1 MPDREKVLK
10 GLECLITDEVP
21 CEGCL
26 YNGSGYCLKN
36 IAKDARELLK
46 EQEPVEPTANDEAI
60 RVTYNCG
67 ECGYL
72 VGFVSTIH
80 NDMQYR
86 AKYCPECGRKVLWHG

>member
-21 CEGCL
+21 CEGCQ

-46 EQEPVEPTANDEAI
+46 EQAAVIDRYHKADAFLD
-60 RVTYNCG
+60 V
-67 ECGYL
+67 
-72 VGFVSTIH
+72 
-80 NDMQYR
+80 
-86 AKYCPECGRKVLWHG
+86 HGWRWEDA